1 MTAGNPLL
9 NKTAGLEGLHWG
21 ILGEY
26 IYSVVIVVHVACFLP
41 QKKKTETPPML
52 PIVPGSAGN
61 LQPPEGAV
69 VVIDFTGSWRQGG
82 ESSDK
87 SWDSHPAAKI
97 LTDLK

>member
-1 MTAGNPLL
+1 MLR
-9 NKTAGLEGLHWG
+9 
-21 ILGEY
+21 
-26 IYSVVIVVHVACFLP
+26 VFFLR
-41 QKKKTETPPML
+41 KKTETPPMQ
-52 PIVPGSAGN
+52 PIVPGSAGD
-61 LQPPEGAV
+61 LRPPEGAV